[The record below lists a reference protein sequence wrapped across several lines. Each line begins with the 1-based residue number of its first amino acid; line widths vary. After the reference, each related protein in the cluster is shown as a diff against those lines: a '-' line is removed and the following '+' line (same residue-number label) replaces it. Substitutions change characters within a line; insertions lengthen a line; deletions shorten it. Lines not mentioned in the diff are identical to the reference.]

1 MTARKL
7 LEELK
12 ERGVKRVV
20 LEFSGTDDS
29 GGYDH
34 YLEPNGV
41 EERLPENLRKALEEW
56 LEEELERLFDEHL
69 LSFNDS
75 GCEGSLVVDLESGQ
89 VEFEAWGHRQVYE
102 EEERECEAP
111 FEVSMQIPPATARLL
126 REKGTP
132 EVLQGAARYAQ
143 KEGWTVLDLPFPDD
157 WFEELY
163 LGELLDE
170 LKRKA
175 AWEAAETYAEED
187 GDLPPPSRA
196 ELLEARFSFALD
208 LGKGILEAK
217 GEAKVRAAYEVDW
230 RWETDNLLA
239 SEEAP
244 LPAWLA
250 EGALRDLEEV

>member
-1 MTARKL
+1 MSAKKL

-12 ERGVKRVV
+12 KRGVKRVV

-29 GGYDH
+29 GGYDL
-34 YLEPNGV
+34 YLGPNGV
-41 EERLPENLRKALEEW
+41 EKKLPENLREALEEW
-56 LEEELERLFDEHL
+56 LEEELERLFKEHL

-75 GCEGSLVVDLESGQ
+75 GCEGSLVVDLENGQ
-89 VEFEAWGHRQVYE
+89 VEFEAWGHRRVYE
-102 EEERECEAP
+102 EEEREFEAP
-111 FEVSMQIPPATARLL
+111 FQALLRVPPVTARLL
-126 REKGTP
+126 REKGAP
-132 EVLQGAARYAQ
+132 EILQGAGRYAQ
-143 KEGWTVLDLPFPDD
+143 EEGWTVLDLPFPDD

-163 LGELLDE
+163 LGELLDD

-175 AWEAAETYAEED
+175 AWEAAWTYGEEND
-187 GDLPPPSRA
+187 DLPPPSCP
-196 ELLEARFSFALD
+196 ELLEARFSFTLD

-217 GEAKVRAAYEVDW
+217 GKAKVRAAYEVDW
-230 RWETDNLLA
+230 HWETDNLV